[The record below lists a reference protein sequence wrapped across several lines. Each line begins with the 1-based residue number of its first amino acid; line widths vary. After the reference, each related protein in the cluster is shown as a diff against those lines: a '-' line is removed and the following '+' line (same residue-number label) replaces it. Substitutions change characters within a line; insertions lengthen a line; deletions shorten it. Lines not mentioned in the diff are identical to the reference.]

1 MSKKKFEPISGK
13 DRKELEEKYYTTVVG
28 AFRKDEIEKD
38 FHKYVVN
45 LQDYKFITY
54 MTDVELRLSI
64 KLSVDLIEELKVINN
79 NGLDKEAFE
88 EVVSK
93 IKMTE
98 EEEIMAILGVY
109 YEIATERMKEIVSEI
124 DRVRRVG
131 GAWAMLVANP
141 GLKNTMY
148 AVYEKIVDRFD
159 DIEFYAHG
167 GFFLLKAIMNM
178 HGDKLEIE

>member
-1 MSKKKFEPISGK
+1 MLKKKFEQIS
-13 DRKELEEKYYTTVVG
+13 DAERKELEEKYYTTVVE
-28 AFRKDEIEKD
+28 AFRKDEVEKD

-45 LQDYKFITY
+45 LQDYKLITY
-54 MTDVELRLSI
+54 MTDEELRLSI

-79 NGLDKEAFE
+79 IGLDKEAFE

-98 EEEIMAILGVY
+98 EEDIMAILGVY
-109 YEIATERMKEIVSEI
+109 YEIATERMKEIVAEI

-141 GLKNTMY
+141 GLKNAMY

-159 DIEFYAHG
+159 DIELYAHG

-178 HGDKLEIE
+178 HSDKLEIT